1 MTGFRQFA
9 QVVAQPDP
17 VLVDLLRQAKLLMED
32 PWEEEFLVSI
42 ERTIMAAW
50 NVSAKQRNLLERIAS
65 GAVAE
70 QRAQRDRAEEE
81 SGVDQ
86 MPSVAA
92 AGMDDVRVTEE
103 FNRVRDASLRELSRD
118 GYDHDRGY

>member
-1 MTGFRQFA
+1 MTGFREFA
-9 QVVAQPDP
+9 QVQPQPDP

-42 ERTIMAAW
+42 ERTITNVW

-70 QRAQRDRAEEE
+70 QRSQRELAEEE
-81 SGVDQ
+81 SGVEQ

-92 AGMDDVRVTEE
+92 AGFDDVNERFAEA
-103 FNRVRDASLRELSRD
+103 RDASLWELRRD
-118 GYDHDRGY
+118 MYDPNRD